1 MSKQNKQPLLQRP
14 AVVGVLASLLSI
26 IVGLV
31 LGFVLLV
38 LLNPG
43 AAVGGMRAMLAT
55 GFSSMDKLGKVLYQ
69 AAPLMMCG
77 LSVGFAF
84 KTGLFNIGASGQC
97 TMGAFFS
104 LLCAIQFQMPW
115 YVCLLAGAVG
125 GAIWGVFPGLFKA
138 YFNVNEV
145 ITAIMF
151 NWIGMYLVNLLLA
164 NMPNMLASGWGASN
178 SDRTAALN
186 VANPGAILPRG
197 PFAALFGNSSWI
209 NISIIIT
216 IIFAILV
223 WVILQKTTFGY
234 ELKACGLSRD
244 AAQYAGINSKRNI
257 VLSMVISGALSGIG
271 GAIYYLAGTG
281 QYVLEKSILGMGFNG
296 IPVALLASSNPIG
309 TIFAS
314 LFISYIQVG
323 GAAMQPAYSSETI
336 DIVIAVI
343 IYLAAFALLMRG
355 SHEVN
360 NGALTQGEIIALI
373 NYMNQILVS
382 LLRLADLVISVTR
395 ALASGM
401 RVNEILNTHTTMPD
415 PAAAELDAEPAA
427 PAVAFDDV
435 TFTYNGAG
443 APSLTNVSF
452 TAKPGET
459 IGVIGGTGSGKSTL
473 IDLVCRFY
481 DATTGTVSLFGH
493 NVKEYGF
500 TQLRRMVGIVPQQ
513 AVLFTG
519 TIRDNMRWAAP
530 DATDEEIWQALEIA
544 QAADFVR
551 TKPGMLDA
559 PVETAGRNFSGGQRQ
574 RLTIARALVPKPKV
588 LILDDSAS
596 ALDFATD
603 AALRKAI
610 KEKTEGMT
618 VFIVSQ
624 RAAGVQHA
632 DHILVL
638 DDGVLTGD
646 ATHSHLLKTCEV
658 YKEICLSQLSKEEVE
673 KTL

>member
-26 IVGLV
+26 VVGLV

-43 AAVGGMRAMLAT
+43 AAVGGMKAMLAT

-84 KTGLFNIGASGQC
+84 KTGLFNIGASGQY

-197 PFAALFGNSSWI
+197 PFATLFGNSSWI

-244 AAQYAGINSKRNI
+244 AAQYCPWSSPAHCPASAAA
-257 VLSMVISGALSGIG
+257 S
-271 GAIYYLAGTG
+271 TTW
-281 QYVLEKSILGMGFNG
+281 
-296 IPVALLASSNPIG
+296 PVRANTCWKNPSSAWAS
-309 TIFAS
+309 TAS
-314 LFISYIQVG
+314 LSPCW
-323 GAAMQPAYSSETI
+323 PAPT
-336 DIVIAVI
+336 
-343 IYLAAFALLMRG
+343 
-355 SHEVN
+355 
-360 NGALTQGEIIALI
+360 
-373 NYMNQILVS
+373 
-382 LLRLADLVISVTR
+382 
-395 ALASGM
+395 
-401 RVNEILNTHTTMPD
+401 
-415 PAAAELDAEPAA
+415 
-427 PAVAFDDV
+427 
-435 TFTYNGAG
+435 
-443 APSLTNVSF
+443 PS
-452 TAKPGET
+452 A
-459 IGVIGGTGSGKSTL
+459 
-473 IDLVCRFY
+473 RF
-481 DATTGTVSLFGH
+481 
-493 NVKEYGF
+493 
-500 TQLRRMVGIVPQQ
+500 LRRSLSAISRSAVP
-513 AVLFTG
+513 LCSPPTRPRPL
-519 TIRDNMRWAAP
+519 TSSLP
-530 DATDEEIWQALEIA
+530 SSSIWRPL
-544 QAADFVR
+544 
-551 TKPGMLDA
+551 P
-559 PVETAGRNFSGGQRQ
+559 
-574 RLTIARALVPKPKV
+574 
-588 LILDDSAS
+588 
-596 ALDFATD
+596 
-603 AALRKAI
+603 
-610 KEKTEGMT
+610 
-618 VFIVSQ
+618 
-624 RAAGVQHA
+624 
-632 DHILVL
+632 
-638 DDGVLTGD
+638 
-646 ATHSHLLKTCEV
+646 C
-658 YKEICLSQLSKEEVE
+658 
-673 KTL
+673 

>member
-26 IVGLV
+26 VVGLV

-84 KTGLFNIGASGQC
+84 KTGLFNIGASGQY

-104 LLCAIQFQMPW
+104 LLCAIQFQLPW

-125 GAIWGVFPGLFKA
+125 GAIWGIFPGLFKA

-244 AAQYAGINSKRNI
+244 AAQYAAQHRAVHGHLRRAVRHRRRHLLPGRYGPIR
-257 VLSMVISGALSGIG
+257 
-271 GAIYYLAGTG
+271 AGKIHPRHGLQRHPCRPAG
-281 QYVLEKSILGMGFNG
+281 QLQPHRHDFC
-296 IPVALLASSNPIG
+296 VALYQLYSG
-309 TIFAS
+309 RRCRH
-314 LFISYIQVG
+314 
-323 GAAMQPAYSSETI
+323 AAR
-336 DIVIAVI
+336 
-343 IYLAAFALLMRG
+343 LL
-355 SHEVN
+355 V
-360 NGALTQGEIIALI
+360 
-373 NYMNQILVS
+373 
-382 LLRLADLVISVTR
+382 
-395 ALASGM
+395 
-401 RVNEILNTHTTMPD
+401 
-415 PAAAELDAEPAA
+415 
-427 PAVAFDDV
+427 
-435 TFTYNGAG
+435 
-443 APSLTNVSF
+443 
-452 TAKPGET
+452 
-459 IGVIGGTGSGKSTL
+459 
-473 IDLVCRFY
+473 
-481 DATTGTVSLFGH
+481 
-493 NVKEYGF
+493 
-500 TQLRRMVGIVPQQ
+500 
-513 AVLFTG
+513 
-519 TIRDNMRWAAP
+519 RD
-530 DATDEEIWQALEIA
+530 
-544 QAADFVR
+544 
-551 TKPGMLDA
+551 
-559 PVETAGRNFSGGQRQ
+559 
-574 RLTIARALVPKPKV
+574 
-588 LILDDSAS
+588 
-596 ALDFATD
+596 
-603 AALRKAI
+603 
-610 KEKTEGMT
+610 
-618 VFIVSQ
+618 
-624 RAAGVQHA
+624 H
-632 DHILVL
+632 
-638 DDGVLTGD
+638 
-646 ATHSHLLKTCEV
+646 
-658 YKEICLSQLSKEEVE
+658 
-673 KTL
+673 